1 MICSLVNLLFVSHS
15 PRHLRR
21 IHASTGLTSGRRSEQ
36 LIDAIVP
43 PTLARVAGQ
52 LEDFDDLVPSAKRAL
67 TTRLL
72 GFGADGFVSMLKA
85 RTQESL
91 DWIKVNG
98 VITGALLGG
107 AVGVVS
113 ALISGQSH

>member
-1 MICSLVNLLFVSHS
+1 
-15 PRHLRR
+15 
-21 IHASTGLTSGRRSEQ
+21 
-36 LIDAIVP
+36 
-43 PTLARVAGQ
+43 
-52 LEDFDDLVPSAKRAL
+52 
-67 TTRLL
+67 L

-107 AVGVVS
+107 VVGIVS